1 LSSFKEKN
9 SNNNNN
15 NDSDDHDDVYLV
27 YYKRTAFS
35 KSKPSEPEKDVF
47 NSIRM
52 DQALAYL
59 IKDCISTTAINPI
72 QIDDL
77 IIGCALQ
84 IDENWAFGGR
94 HPLLL
99 AGLPVEVP
107 SYMVD
112 RQCASSLQAIGAGAM
127 EIMSGNSDVV
137 IAAGMEHLTHVPM
150 VNNPHVRPNFSLL
163 GSQFKK
169 YDMATA
175 YSMGMTA
182 EKLASQRSISREAMD
197 EFSLESHLLA
207 SKALK
212 RGYFKDEIL
221 PIEVEWGGKKIVVDQ
236 DQSIRSDA
244 KLEQMQKLAPVF
256 SPNGVIT
263 AGNSSPMNAGA
274 SLVMLMSERKMNEY
288 GLKPLTKIISIGW
301 AGVDPSIMGEG
312 VVPATRKALAK
323 AKLKPQD
330 IDLWEINEAFAVVVL
345 NAMKELDEIPREK
358 VNPNGGAI
366 AIGHPLG
373 ASGARLAGTLSR
385 MLNQTKN
392 TRGVATLCVGGGQ
405 GYSVVF
411 EKAS

>member
-1 LSSFKEKN
+1 LSSFKQKN
-9 SNNNNN
+9 SSNNGKNNE
-15 NDSDDHDDVYLV
+15 DVYLV

-35 KSKPSEPEKDVF
+35 KSKPSEPEKDLF

-52 DQALAYL
+52 DEALAHL
-59 IKDCISTTAINPI
+59 IKECVSTTAINPI

-99 AGLPVEVP
+99 AGLPAEVP
-107 SYMVD
+107 SHMVD
-112 RQCASSLQAIGAGAM
+112 RQCASSLSAIGAGAM
-127 EIMSGNSDVV
+127 EIMSGNSDLV
-137 IAAGMEHLTHVPM
+137 IAGGMEHLTHVPM
-150 VNNPHVRPNFSLL
+150 VNNPHVKPNFSLL
-163 GSQFKK
+163 GAQFKK

-197 EFSLESHLLA
+197 HFSLESHLLA
-207 SKALK
+207 SRALE
-212 RGYFKDEIL
+212 RGYFKEEIL
-221 PIEVEWGGKKIVVDQ
+221 PIEVERGGKKILVDQ

-244 KLEQMQKLAPVF
+244 NLEQMRKLAPVF
-256 SPNGVIT
+256 KPDGVIT

-288 GLKPLTKIISIGW
+288 GLKPLSKIVSIGW

-312 VVPATRKALAK
+312 VVPATKKALAK
-323 AKLKPQD
+323 AKLGPQD
-330 IDLWEINEAFAVVVL
+330 IDLWEINEAFAIVVL
-345 NAMKELDEIPREK
+345 NAMKELGEIPRQK

-385 MLNQTKN
+385 MLNQTENK
-392 TRGVATLCVGGGQ
+392 RGIATLCIGGGQ
-405 GYSVVF
+405 GYSILF